1 MMDQRLGMSDN
12 LTRSLRVSRQL
23 LGRGSNIHNAMN
35 FSPTVSIGSKKRENI
50 LTQNGTKKLT
60 M

>member
-50 LTQNGTKKLT
+50 LTQN
-60 M
+60 